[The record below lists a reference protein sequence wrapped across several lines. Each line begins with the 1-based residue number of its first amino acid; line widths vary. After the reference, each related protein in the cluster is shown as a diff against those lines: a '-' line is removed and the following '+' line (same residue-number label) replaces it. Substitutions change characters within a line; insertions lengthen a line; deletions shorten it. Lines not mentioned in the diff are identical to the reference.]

1 MREGEQSLE
10 NVRDL
15 LRQFGNSAN
24 TIDLIT
30 VFRDRLIADFA
41 TKNGYDFVLKG
52 LNGDSLAA

>member
-1 MREGEQSLE
+1 ME